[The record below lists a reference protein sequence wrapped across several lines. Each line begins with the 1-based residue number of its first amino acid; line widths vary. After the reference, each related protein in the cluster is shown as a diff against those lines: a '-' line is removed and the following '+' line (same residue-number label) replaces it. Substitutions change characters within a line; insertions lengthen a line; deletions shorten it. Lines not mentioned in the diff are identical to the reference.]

1 MNDSNSRDVVIRLAG
16 DSDWE
21 SVLALIVELADYERA
36 RSEVTLSVTQ
46 LQRDAERG
54 CFSCHVAEAQGTV
67 VGMVLHHPRYSTW
80 KGLTWYIEDL
90 VVTESLR
97 GQGIGRM
104 LFDAVVARAIHEKAE
119 RLEWQVLDWNEPAIG
134 FYQNI
139 GASLSSEWL
148 NGRLTRTDML
158 NLQDPQS

>member
-36 RSEVTLSVTQ
+36 RSEVTLSATQ

-54 CFSCHVAEAQGTV
+54 CFSCHVAESQGAL

-104 LFDAVVARAIHEKAE
+104 LFDAVVARAVQEKAE

-134 FYQNI
+134 FYQNL
-139 GASLSSEWL
+139 GASLSGEWL
-148 NGRLTRTDML
+148 NGRLTRGDML
-158 NLQDPQS
+158 NLQESQS

>member
-139 GASLSSEWL
+139 GASLSNEWL

>member
-21 SVLALIVELADYERA
+21 SVHALIVELADYERA
-36 RSEVTLSVTQ
+36 RSEVTLSLTE

-54 CFSCHVAEAQGTV
+54 CFSCHVAESQGAV
-67 VGMVLHHPRYSTW
+67 VGMVLHHYRYSTW

-90 VVTESLR
+90 VVTKSLR

-104 LFDAVVARAIHEKAE
+104 LFNAAVARAIHEKAG

-148 NGRLTRTDML
+148 NGRLTHEDML
-158 NLQDPQS
+158 NLQHPRS